1 MHRRWCKISWSEY
14 MQITQ
19 TTSINRFWGKID
31 QFGWLIL
38 LLCAPVFLFMQSR
51 QSWLLLI
58 LPVLWLISLIAHQKV
73 LPLTPLNG
81 ILLLFSVQ
89 ILISLYATYDISI
102 SLPKISSLVFSI
114 ALFFALV
121 KFSSGKKSILVTV
134 LLFGI
139 AGSAIA
145 VLGFFGTS
153 WATAKISAFN
163 PIYALL
169 PSLSRLLPGLSA
181 GFHPNEVAG
190 VLGWVLPIWIIAAG
204 WLIARAKIIH
214 KTLKW
219 FPHLLLI
226 LMGLISSLLIGGVI
240 FLTQSRS
247 AYLGVLFSL
256 VLIMVFAL
264 PRKWR
269 WVFLVAVV
277 AGVVLVVFFDAIPL
291 FFNWLSNLFP
301 TSNLSINAYSF
312 DTLNGRTKIWSRAII
327 AIQDFSFTGMGM
339 NTFRYLVHQL
349 YPLSPVIPNITPKD
363 LGHAHNEILQSA
375 LDLGI
380 PGMIAFLALNLSA
393 IWMSVTTILKLQ
405 KSSRRTLNN
414 QTILMRE
421 FYQIVSIGLLAG
433 FIGHFIYAI
442 TDAISLGAK
451 PGFVFWILLSL
462 VTSIYMK
469 TKRREF
475 N

>member
-1 MHRRWCKISWSEY
+1 MHSRWCKISWSEG

-19 TTSINRFWGKID
+19 TSSINRFWKKID

-38 LLCAPVFLFMQSR
+38 LLCAPEFLFMRSQ

-58 LPVLWLISLIAHQKV
+58 LPALWLISVIAREKV
-73 LPLTPLNG
+73 FPITPLNG
-81 ILLLFSVQ
+81 VLLLFSVQ
-89 ILISLYATYDISI
+89 ILVSLYATYDLNI
-102 SLPKISSLVFSI
+102 SLPKISTLLFSM

-121 KFSSGKKSILVTV
+121 KFSPRKKSILVTV
-134 LLFGI
+134 MLFGL

-163 PIYALL
+163 PIYELL

-190 VLGWVLPIWIIAAG
+190 VLVWVLPIWIISIG
-204 WLIARAKIIH
+204 WLISRTKIIH

-219 FPHLLLI
+219 VPHLLLI
-226 LMGLISSLLIGGVI
+226 LMGLISSMLISGVI

-247 AYLGVLFSL
+247 AYLGVLFSFI
-256 VLIMVFAL
+256 LIMIFVL

-277 AGVVLVVFFDAIPL
+277 ASALVVVFFDAIPL
-291 FFNWLSNLFP
+291 FFNWLGNIFP
-301 TSNLSINAYSF
+301 ATNISINAYSF

-349 YPLSPVIPNITPKD
+349 YPLSPVIPGIAPKD

-393 IWMSVTTILKLQ
+393 LWMSITTILQLQ
-405 KSSRRTLNN
+405 KPSRRTLDN

-421 FYQIVSIGLLAG
+421 FYLIVSIGLLAG

-462 VTSIYMK
+462 ITSIYMK
-469 TKRREF
+469 SKRREF